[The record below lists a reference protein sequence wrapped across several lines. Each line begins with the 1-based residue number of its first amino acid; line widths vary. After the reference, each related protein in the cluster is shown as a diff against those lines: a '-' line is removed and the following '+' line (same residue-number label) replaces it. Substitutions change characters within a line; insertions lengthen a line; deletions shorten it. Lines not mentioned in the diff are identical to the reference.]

1 MGQQDTM
8 SRGFQSQNPVL
19 NNRFMANFAVSERM
33 TYNGTMRKIG
43 GLLGLT
49 AITALTTMA
58 VCWTA
63 TTPELGMLYASVF
76 SFGGFAFGFILAM
89 VIGFVRPQNPA
100 AMMGLYALVEG
111 MALGGFSYIMES
123 YFNGIVFQ
131 ALFGTIGITLTM
143 YGLYSSRVLRP
154 TPTFNKIVFGLMS
167 SIMLLYVVSFV
178 MSLGFGVTVPFLHS
192 AGTIGIAVTAFI
204 LVVASLTL
212 ISNFGFIENGV
223 QFGAPKQMEWYAAFG
238 ILISL
243 IWIYIESLKLLSKLQ
258 TFIQD

>member
-1 MGQQDTM
+1 M

-49 AITALTTMA
+49 TLTALTTMA

-63 TTPELGMLYASVF
+63 STPEAGMLYASVF
-76 SFGGFAFGFILAM
+76 SLGGFLFGFILALG
-89 VIGFVRPQNPA
+89 IGFVRPQNPA
-100 AMMGLYALVEG
+100 GLIGLYAIVEG

-123 YFNGIVFQ
+123 YYDGIVFQ
-131 ALFGTIGITLTM
+131 ALFGTLGITLTM

-154 TPTFNKIVFGLMS
+154 TPTFNKTVFGLMS
-167 SIMLLYVVSFV
+167 SIMLLYIVSFV
-178 MSLGFGVTVPFLHS
+178 MQIGFGVTVPFLHS
-192 AGTIGIAVTAFI
+192 AGPVGIAVTAFI

-212 ISNFGFIENGV
+212 ISNFGFIESGV
-223 QFGAPKQMEWYAAFG
+223 QFGAPKEMEWYAAFG

-243 IWIYIESLKLLSKLQ
+243 IWIYIETVKLLAKLQ
-258 TFIQD
+258 TFIRD

>member
-1 MGQQDTM
+1 M

-19 NNRFMANFAVSERM
+19 NNRFMANFAASERM

-49 AITALTTMA
+49 TLTALATMA

-76 SFGGFAFGFILAM
+76 SFIGIFGFILAM
-89 VIGFVRPQNPA
+89 VIGLVRPQNPA
-100 AMMGLYALVEG
+100 AMMGLYALIEG

-178 MSLGFGVTVPFLHS
+178 MSFGFGVTVPFLHS
-192 AGTIGIAVTAFI
+192 AGTIGIAVTVFI

-212 ISNFGFIENGV
+212 ISNFGFIESGV
-223 QFGAPKQMEWYAAFG
+223 QFGAAKQMEWYAAFG

-243 IWIYIESLKLLSKLQ
+243 IWIYVESVRLLAKLQ